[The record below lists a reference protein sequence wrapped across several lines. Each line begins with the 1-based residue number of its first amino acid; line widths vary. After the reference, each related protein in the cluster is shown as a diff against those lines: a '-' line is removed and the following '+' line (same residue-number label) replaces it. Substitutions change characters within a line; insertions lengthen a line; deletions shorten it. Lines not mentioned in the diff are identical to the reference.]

1 MHRMIAAALVTL
13 AFSATSQAA
22 PIYKWVDAQGVT
34 HFDAQPPA
42 GQQTQ
47 QIDIKTPAAP
57 SSSGNN
63 NAQPRMDG
71 QSEQRIIDTEVKKKI
86 AQEEAKRNEDCKILR
101 TNLSQLQNNP
111 RVREQVEGGLRRL
124 NEDERKARLAETEV
138 AIQNNCTDPL

>member
-47 QIDIKTPAAP
+47 QIDLKTP
-57 SSSGNN
+57 SSGS
-63 NAQPRMDG
+63 ASGSSPVQPKPAG
-71 QSEQRIIDTEVKKKI
+71 QTEQRAIDIEVKKKI
-86 AQEEAKRNEDCKILR
+86 AQEEAQRSEGCKTLR

-124 NEDERKARLAETEV
+124 NEDERKARVAETEV